1 MAQEYVWP
9 TQYSQSVLIFLETGK
24 VMIDMS
30 HYLNEMIKNFQS
42 SKSQMIQLQSRILII
57 FFFES
62 YFEINETLDFKE
74 MHLHLLKI
82 CFSGIQR

>member
-30 HYLNEMIKNFQS
+30 HYLNEMIK
-42 SKSQMIQLQSRILII
+42 
-57 FFFES
+57 
-62 YFEINETLDFKE
+62 DFPIK
-74 MHLHLLKI
+74 
-82 CFSGIQR
+82 